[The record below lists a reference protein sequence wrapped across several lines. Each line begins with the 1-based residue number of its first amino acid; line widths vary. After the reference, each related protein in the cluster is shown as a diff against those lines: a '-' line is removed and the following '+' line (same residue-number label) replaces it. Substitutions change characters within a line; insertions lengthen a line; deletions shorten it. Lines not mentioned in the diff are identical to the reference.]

1 MLLEHQKFDIILAGA
16 GLSGLSL
23 AVEMAR
29 RPGFR
34 QKKILLLDRDR
45 KQKNDRTWCFWAT
58 EADHLPPVVFR
69 SWEHCRFYAPG
80 FEKNM
85 RIAPF
90 RYHMVRGIDFYNWV
104 FDQLDRHPNIT
115 RINTNISAIDAH
127 QGVVFS
133 EAGAFSAQLIFNSA
147 FTHTPI
153 MPRPSEVYP
162 QVPFSDDRL
171 VEKNKSRLE
180 VEYGPLVRLLQHF
193 KGWVVKAPPGTFD
206 AGAMTFMDFRIPQH
220 GETRFVYVLPLSD
233 AEALVEFTVFS
244 PALLA
249 LEIYDDVLRNYLSEF
264 LGLKSYSVQD
274 EEFGVIPMT
283 NFPFPSGQDGRVI
296 NIGTAGGFVKAS
308 SGYAFKRTLQKIER
322 FVDSWEHTG
331 QPDPELLV
339 SPWSF
344 RAFDSIFLQ
353 VLQSQNELGAEIFTS
368 LFKKLPPALV
378 LRFLD
383 EQSTFAENLRLVSAP
398 PPGPFL
404 RALVQQM
411 PMLFRL

>member
-1 MLLEHQKFDIILAGA
+1 MILEHPKYDIILAGA

-23 AVEMAR
+23 AFELAR

-58 EADHLPPVVFR
+58 EDDHLPPVLFR
-69 SWEHCRFYAPG
+69 SWEYCRFYAPD

-104 FDQLDRHPNIT
+104 FGELDQCPNVT
-115 RINTNISAIDAH
+115 RISTTISGIDAH
-127 QGVVFS
+127 QGLVFTD
-133 EAGAFSAQLIFNSA
+133 AGSFSADLIFNSA

-153 MPRPSEVYP
+153 MPRPTPVYP
-162 QVPFSDDRL
+162 QSPFSDDRL
-171 VEKNKSRLE
+171 MGRKKIRGEM
-180 VEYGPLVRLLQHF
+180 EYGPLVRLLQHF
-193 KGWVVKAPPGTFD
+193 KGWVVKTNPGTFD
-206 AGAMTFMDFRIPQH
+206 PAAMTFMDFRIPQH
-220 GETRFVYVLPLSD
+220 GETRFVYVLPFSD
-233 AEALVEFTVFS
+233 SEALVEFTVFS
-244 PALLA
+244 PTLLP
-249 LEIYDDVLRNYLSEF
+249 LEAYDTALRNYLSDF
-264 LGLKSYSVQD
+264 MGLTTYTVQE

-283 NFPFPSGQDGRVI
+283 NFPFPSGQEGRVI

-322 FVDSWEHTG
+322 FVDAWEKSG
-331 QPDPELLV
+331 LPDPSRLV

-353 VLQSQNELGAEIFTS
+353 VLQSHNELGSEIFTC

-398 PPGPFL
+398 PAGPFL
-404 RALVQQM
+404 RAFVQQM

>member
-1 MLLEHQKFDIILAGA
+1 MILEHQKYDIILAGA

-23 AVEMAR
+23 AFELAR

-58 EADHLPPVVFR
+58 EADHLPPVIFR
-69 SWEHCRFYAPG
+69 SWEYCRFYAPG

-104 FDQLDRHPNIT
+104 FGELDQCPNIT
-115 RINTNISAIDAH
+115 RINTIISGIDAH
-127 QGVVFS
+127 QGVVFTD
-133 EAGAFSAQLIFNSA
+133 AGAFSADLIFNSA

-153 MPRPSEVYP
+153 MPRPSPVYP
-162 QVPFSDDRL
+162 QSPFSDDRL
-171 VEKNKSRLE
+171 VGKHNGRGE

-193 KGWVVKAPPGTFD
+193 KGWVVKTTPGTFD
-206 AGAMTFMDFRIPQH
+206 PGAMTFMDFRISQQ

-244 PALLA
+244 PTLLA
-249 LEIYDDVLRNYLSEF
+249 LETYDKVLREYLSSF
-264 LGLKSYSVQD
+264 LGLKSYTVQD

-283 NFPFPSGQDGRVI
+283 NFPFPSGQEGRVI

-322 FVDSWEHTG
+322 FVDAWEQHG
-331 QPDPELLV
+331 QPEPGLLV

-353 VLQSQNELGAEIFTS
+353 VLQSQNELGSEIFTS

-398 PPGPFL
+398 PAGPFL
-404 RALVQQM
+404 RAFVQQM